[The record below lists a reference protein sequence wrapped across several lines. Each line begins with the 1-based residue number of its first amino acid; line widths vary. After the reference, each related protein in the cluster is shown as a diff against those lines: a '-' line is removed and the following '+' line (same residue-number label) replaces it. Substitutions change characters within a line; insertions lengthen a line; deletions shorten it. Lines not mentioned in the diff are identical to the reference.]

1 MILAI
6 VLHLVAFAPPSTP
19 AFVVDTIADGERTST
34 IDRIDAAGAVH
45 FRDPVATIPA
55 ADVLSIQQHKKPRP
69 SYPVRSGV
77 ILANGDRIGGEILG
91 GDDTAVRLRAS
102 TDGPEWR
109 VPFAFVQVIWYTPIP
124 GDLPAFP
131 DRYPWLPAERKKD
144 YVLLRNG
151 DVQIGD
157 IERLGDGGFL
167 KLLVN
172 GKSVALE
179 ASSIA
184 AIALNPSLT
193 VARKPKGRT
202 ARLVTA
208 NGSRFMLTA
217 ITAEATTLRGTTVF
231 GAKIEVPLREVVAL
245 DGLNPKAI
253 DLAEL
258 RPLTEKHQPFGE
270 IAWPWATNRSA
281 KDRPLRLK
289 TADGISTFDRG
300 FGTHPNAVRMY
311 ALDGKFRRF
320 DATIGLDPMT
330 GLRGSATIRILV
342 DGEVRE
348 TKVITQNAVHV
359 RVDITKA
366 KRLMIEVDFGPGGD
380 VYADVNWANPRLV
393 E

>member
-1 MILAI
+1 MILAL
-6 VLHLVAFAPPSTP
+6 VLHLIIFAPPSAP
-19 AFVVDTIADGERTST
+19 AFVVDTIAGGERTGI
-34 IDRIDAAGAVH
+34 IDRIDAAGVVY

-55 ADVLSIQQHKKPRP
+55 IDILTIQQQKMPRP
-69 SYPVRSGV
+69 IYPASSGV
-77 ILANGDRIGGEILG
+77 ILANGDRIGGEIIG
-91 GDDTAVRLRAS
+91 GDDTAVRLRA
-102 TDGPEWR
+102 TAEWR
-109 VPFAFVQVIWYTPIP
+109 VPFGFVQVIWYAPIP
-124 GDLPAFP
+124 GDLSAFP

-157 IERLGDGGFL
+157 IERLGDGGSL

-172 GKSVALE
+172 GKSVAME

-208 NGSRFMLTA
+208 NGSRFTLTA
-217 ITAEATTLRGTTVF
+217 VTADATTLRGTTVF
-231 GAKIEVPLREVVAL
+231 SAKIEVPLGDMIAL
-245 DGLNPKAI
+245 DGMNPKVI
-253 DLAEL
+253 DLTDL
-258 RPLTEKHQPFGE
+258 RPLTEKLQPFGE
-270 IAWPWATNRSA
+270 VTWTWATNRSA

-300 FGTHPNAVRMY
+300 FGTHPHAVRTY

-320 DATIGLDPMT
+320 DAGIGLDPIT
-330 GLRGSATIRILV
+330 GARGSATVRILV
-342 DGEVRE
+342 DGEARE
-348 TKVITQNAVHV
+348 MKAVTQNAAHV
-359 RVDITKA
+359 RVDIAKA